1 MSIKAR
7 EADTCFTFFIT
18 TYIVQSRQGYNR
30 SRTALSSLK
39 LRKSLLI
46 KLNLSLKSYDYFKC
60 SFSKFKF
67 FFIVTWCSKLM
78 WTTVV
83 LWILMSSFFY
93 MVTGC
98 SKLMWTTVVL
108 WTLIISFLYSHMVF
122 QVDVDHSGT
131 LDFDE
136 FFDLLTS
143 MMSSWEPA
151 EDLGTKFTADHCF
164 SILCSS

>member
-18 TYIVQSRQGYNR
+18 TYIVQSWQGYKR

-39 LRKSLLI
+39 LWKSLLI

-60 SFSKFKF
+60 SFSEFKF
-67 FFIVTWCSKLM
+67 FSYC
-78 WTTVV
+78 
-83 LWILMSSFFY
+83 
-93 MVTGC
+93 
-98 SKLMWTTVVL
+98 
-108 WTLIISFLYSHMVF
+108 HMVF

-136 FFDLLTS
+136 FIFLYGHRVFQVDVDHSGTLDFDN
-143 MMSSWEPA
+143 
-151 EDLGTKFTADHCF
+151 FF
-164 SILCSS
+164 FI